1 MEELEIVTRECL
13 PSRKFIV
20 QGHIN
25 GRKPENI
32 GIQADGLDIT
42 EAGALVFVAK
52 TVEAAGRE
60 GFSYAAIF
68 APGTWIFVTEDLS
81 PDAPAEPA
89 KSLLLP

>member
-1 MEELEIVTRECL
+1 MEELEIVTRESL

-25 GRKPENI
+25 GRKPETI
-32 GIQADGLDIT
+32 GIRANGLDIT

-52 TVEAAGRE
+52 TFDDAGKE
-60 GFSYAAIF
+60 GYAYAAIF
-68 APGTWIFVTEDLS
+68 APGTWICVTEDLS
-81 PDAPAEPA
+81 PDVPAEPA